1 MVVVKNMLKLFKK
14 YLAPYKAGVIVGPC
28 FKVLE
33 AIFELIVPLI
43 VANIIDYIDSGEN
56 LTSEYIV
63 KQGLILLALAV
74 IGFFTTMVCQYI
86 ACRISSKYAYNVSK
100 DLYAKVN
107 TLSFKEIDDIG
118 VSSLQTRL
126 TTDVSTTQRAVAML
140 IRLVVRA
147 PLIVI
152 GGTVMS
158 FFVSPK
164 LGIIFVGVGLLIG
177 LVLFLSSK
185 FSLPYNRKIQTEI
198 DNITNITKENL
209 TGTRVVR
216 AFNKQE
222 YERNR
227 FYKEVNDV
235 QKTSTSLSV
244 LSALLNPLTTVIVNV
259 AIILIFYFSGNSS
272 SWAFGLSKGEV
283 SSLINYLVQISL
295 AVVVVGDLVVTFSK
309 ASVSAKRINDVLVLE
324 PTIVSGKE
332 KTTNKED
339 IIRFDNVSYSYSD
352 NDSYAIKD
360 TSFDIKR
367 GNTIGIIGGTGSGKT
382 TIINLLNRFYD
393 VTKGTIYYNDVNIKD
408 ISLDE
413 LRSSIAVV
421 DQKVA
426 IFKGTIRSNLLF
438 GNRNAS
444 EEDMWF
450 ALDNAQ
456 ARNVVES
463 KENGLDSVVEELG
476 KNFSGGQRQ
485 RLSIARALIKKP
497 KILVLDDSTSAL
509 DFKTDLDLRTAIKN
523 NYKETTLLII
533 SQRVNAIKNA
543 DEIIVLDE
551 GKIVGLGKHDDLIKT
566 CQVYKEICD
575 SQDSLGGNK

>member
-1 MVVVKNMLKLFKK
+1 MPHFKK
-14 YLAPYKAGVIVGPC
+14 
-28 FKVLE
+28 
-33 AIFELIVPLI
+33 
-43 VANIIDYIDSGEN
+43 
-56 LTSEYIV
+56 
-63 KQGLILLALAV
+63 
-74 IGFFTTMVCQYI
+74 
-86 ACRISSKYAYNVSK
+86 
-100 DLYAKVN
+100 
-107 TLSFKEIDDIG
+107 
-118 VSSLQTRL
+118 RL
-126 TTDVSTTQRAVAML
+126 
-140 IRLVVRA
+140 
-147 PLIVI
+147 P
-152 GGTVMS
+152 
-158 FFVSPK
+158 
-164 LGIIFVGVGLLIG
+164 
-177 LVLFLSSK
+177 
-185 FSLPYNRKIQTEI
+185 
-198 DNITNITKENL
+198 
-209 TGTRVVR
+209 
-216 AFNKQE
+216 
-222 YERNR
+222 
-227 FYKEVNDV
+227 
-235 QKTSTSLSV
+235 
-244 LSALLNPLTTVIVNV
+244 
-259 AIILIFYFSGNSS
+259 
-272 SWAFGLSKGEV
+272 
-283 SSLINYLVQISL
+283 SLINYLVQISL

-332 KTTNKED
+332 KTTDKED
-339 IIRFDNVSYSYSD
+339 IIKFDNVSYSYSD

-360 TSFDIKR
+360 VSFDIKR

-393 VTKGTIYYNDVNIKD
+393 VTKGAIYYNDVNIKD

-444 EEDMWF
+444 DEDMWF

-551 GKIVGLGKHDDLIKT
+551 GKIVGLGKHEELVKI